1 MLEKAIRI
9 AAKAHEGQV
18 DKGGKPYILHPLR
31 LMLSRT
37 SQEEMI
43 CAVLHDVIE
52 DTDITIDYLKNE
64 GFSEEIL
71 SALDALTRRHNET
84 YDEFI
89 ERIVTNRL
97 ACEIKLADLKDNMN
111 LSRIENPSQKDHER
125 IKKYNKAADK
135 ILNALE
141 FYRGE

>member
-84 YDEFI
+84 YDG
-89 ERIVTNRL
+89 L
-97 ACEIKLADLKDNMN
+97 
-111 LSRIENPSQKDHER
+111 
-125 IKKYNKAADK
+125 
-135 ILNALE
+135 
-141 FYRGE
+141 

>member
-1 MLEKAIRI
+1 MISKR
-9 AAKAHEGQV
+9 
-18 DKGGKPYILHPLR
+18 
-31 LMLSRT
+31 

-89 ERIVTNRL
+89 ERIITNRL

-111 LSRIENPSQKDHER
+111 LSRIENPSQKDYER

-135 ILNALE
+135 IINALE
-141 FYRGE
+141 FYR

>member
-1 MLEKAIRI
+1 MLEKAICI
-9 AAKAHEGQV
+9 AARAHEGQV

-31 LMLSRT
+31 LMLSKR

-89 ERIVTNRL
+89 ERITTNKL

-111 LSRIENPSQKDHER
+111 ISRIANPSQKDHER
-125 IKKYNKAADK
+125 IKKYNKAVNK
-135 ILNALE
+135 ILNSVE
-141 FYRGE
+141 CYERE

>member
-84 YDEFI
+84 YDGFI
-89 ERIVTNRL
+89 ERIITNSL

-141 FYRGE
+141 FYR